1 MEKKDITATTVF
13 KEGMEIPFVC
23 HAPDGTSFELK
34 GILTN
39 VHGERLTLRV
49 DTPVR
54 NMTLS
59 GGNRVHVSH
68 DNILY
73 RIVELHDFPNIT
85 IEKAS
90 ERKHVRVD
98 DILKLRYANVTGRYD
113 ATAES
118 QAVFEE
124 VFHENYTIPDIQEV
138 KSKDLYDLLYLVNLK
153 MDELLERL
161 GRGEPAD
168 KPPVSSH
175 HPINISASGMR
186 FISRDHFTV
195 GDIYA
200 LKLGLP
206 LVNRTSLN
214 LLGEVVSV
222 TETTS
227 PDEFSVALQF
237 IDLSTTDQEVLTRY
251 IFQRQRELLRG

>member
-1 MEKKDITATTVF
+1 MEKNDITATATYT
-13 KEGMEIPFVC
+13 KGMEILLVC
-23 HAPDGTSFELK
+23 HAQDGSSIELNGTLT
-34 GILTN
+34 GI
-39 VHGERLTLRV
+39 HDDRLTLRV
-49 DTPVR
+49 DRPVR

-59 GGNRVHVSH
+59 GGDRVHISH
-68 DNILY
+68 DNMLY
-73 RIVELHDFPNIT
+73 RVVESHNFPDIT

-98 DILKLRYANVTGRYD
+98 DILKLRYVNVTQKYD
-113 ATAES
+113 ATSEP

-124 VFHENYTIPDIQEV
+124 VFHENYKIPDIPDV
-138 KSKDLYDLLYLVNLK
+138 KPKDLYELLYLVNLK

-161 GRGEPAD
+161 GGGESAGSRSPR
-168 KPPVSSH
+168 SH
-175 HPINISASGMR
+175 HTINISASGMR
-186 FISRDHFTV
+186 FTSRDRFAV

-222 TETTS
+222 SETES
-227 PDEFSVALQF
+227 PGEVSVALQF
-237 IDLSTTDQEVLTRY
+237 IDLSATDQEVLTKY
-251 IFQRQRELLRG
+251 IFQRQREILRG